1 LIYVPYSF
9 VDVWKRTKVTN
20 CGVKISSAGKSM
32 AARFCI
38 SDEAFIFYADKVA
51 EFFGFTKPTRVM
63 FNYIID
69 ENTFYLDPLGGAGT
83 EESCIE
89 NEIIPTNSSNDE
101 SEDEYDESEDQP
113 DENQNQKLI
122 VVCKHL

>member
-1 LIYVPYSF
+1 
-9 VDVWKRTKVTN
+9 VTN

-38 SDEAFIFYADKVA
+38 SDEAFIFYADKLA

-69 ENTFYLDPLGGAGT
+69 ENTFYLDPLGDAGT
-83 EESCIE
+83 EESCSE
-89 NEIIPTNSSNDE
+89 NEIFPTNSSNDE